1 MHPKMHPTSFRIG
14 DMTIHRIV
22 EMEAPFMDALDFLPG
37 LTTELLDEHR
47 SWLEPAA
54 LEAATRKLIFCFQSY
69 VVRTPHHVVLIDS
82 CIGNDKDR
90 PTRPDWHMKTD
101 HTYMRAL
108 AAAGIAI
115 QDIDYVMCTHLHP
128 DHVGWNTRLEN
139 GRWAPTFPNAR
150 YVFSKRELAFWT
162 ERNARNPIGY
172 IVDSVLPIVAANRA
186 ELVGTDQALND
197 HVRLLPTPG
206 HTPDHFAV
214 VLGKSGPKSGPGAV
228 VTGDL
233 IHSPLQARYPEISC
247 KPDYDPKQA
256 AQTRRAFLE
265 RFCDSGTLCCTAHFP
280 SPSVGH
286 IVRWGDG
293 FRCEPVAAV
302 AG

>member
-1 MHPKMHPTSFRIG
+1 MHPTSFRIG

-22 EMEAPFMDALDFLPG
+22 EMEAPFMDAMEFLPG
-37 LTTELLDEHR
+37 LTPERLEEHR

-54 LEAATRKLIFCFQSY
+54 LEPVTRKLIFCFQSY
-69 VVRTPHHVVLIDS
+69 IVRTPHHVVLIDS
-82 CIGNDKDR
+82 CIGNDKNR

-101 HTYMRAL
+101 QTYLRAL
-108 AAAGIAI
+108 ASAGIAVE
-115 QDIDYVMCTHLHP
+115 DIDYVMCTHLHP

-139 GRWAPTFPNAR
+139 GRWAPTFPKAR
-150 YVFSKRELAFWT
+150 YVFSEQELGYWS
-162 ERNARNPIGY
+162 ERNAQTPIPY

-186 ELVGTDQALND
+186 DLVRNDHALND

-206 HTPDHFAV
+206 HTRDHFAV
-214 VLGKSGPKSGPGAV
+214 LLGKSGSTSGPGAV

-247 KPDYDPKQA
+247 KPDFDPQQA
-256 AQTRRAFLE
+256 ATTRRAFLE

-286 IVRWGDG
+286 IARWDDG
-293 FRCEPVAAV
+293 FRCEPVEAAKE
-302 AG
+302 